1 VETFPLASAQ
11 FLGMLDGRR
20 EPMFLRQYTRKKA
33 GKVHRYW
40 ALVESM
46 RTEDGP
52 RQRVV
57 AHLGEL
63 NHREQRR
70 WQRTLVFYNRHG
82 DVEQL
87 RLFPDDPSLCLPDE
101 PDIVRVRLS
110 SAGWTTARSFGD
122 VWLGLWLWRLLKLDE
137 ILDRHLPAGRHTV
150 RPSDVVAI
158 EAINRLC
165 APSSEFALAEHWYAS
180 TGLEDLLGIPDG
192 EITKDRLYR
201 TLDALRQA
209 KEKIENDLKV
219 ELGTLFALKYD
230 VLLYDLTSSYFEGLA
245 EENPLAKRGYSRDHR
260 GDCKQIVLALVVT
273 REGFPLAHYTLAGS
287 TQDVETVQKIVTAVE
302 SRFGKSQR
310 VWVMDRGMMSE
321 ENLKFLSQSGR
332 HYLIGTRR
340 SELANFREELSIEGW
355 TALREEV
362 EVKPVERDGVAFLLA
377 RSSQRKKKERA
388 IRKRQLL
395 GLQRGLK
402 RLGDRVRKGRLRERD
417 KVVEQV
423 GRLKERFPQAARL
436 ATIAIAKR
444 GTPQVAWK
452 WRTDAIRAA
461 LIQDGA
467 YLLKSNFHGWSPE
480 EFWETYMQLTVAE
493 KAFRTLKSELLIRP
507 IWHHYDGRVEA
518 HVMVCVLAYA
528 LWKTLDH
535 LAKQAGLM
543 TLIHKPDLARR
554 PATAQPRPMSPEVIL
569 RELAKIQIGDILLET
584 VDGRQLALRRVA
596 RPMPE
601 QARILAALKLNLP
614 ERLSPDRLL

>member
-1 VETFPLASAQ
+1 
-11 FLGMLDGRR
+11 
-20 EPMFLRQYTRKKA
+20 MFLRQYTRKKA

-40 ALVESM
+40 ALVESL

-63 NHREQRR
+63 NHRQQRR

-87 RLFPDDPSLCLPDE
+87 RLFPDDPSLCLPDD

-110 SAGWTTARSFGD
+110 SAGWTNARAFGD

-150 RPSDVVAI
+150 RPCDVVAI
-158 EAINRLC
+158 EVINRLC

-180 TGLEDLLGIPDG
+180 TGLEDLLGVPDS

-201 TLDALRQA
+201 TLDALREA
-209 KEKIENDLKV
+209 KEKIEDDLKAQ
-219 ELGTLFALKYD
+219 LGALFALKYD

-245 EENPLAKRGYSRDHR
+245 EENALAKRGYSRDHR

-273 REGFPLAHYTLAGS
+273 REGFPLAHFTLAGNM
-287 TQDVETVQKIVTAVE
+287 QDVQTVQKIVTSVE

-310 VWVMDRGMMSE
+310 VWVMDRGMMSQ
-321 ENLKFLSQSGR
+321 ENLAFLSQSDR
-332 HYLIGTRR
+332 RYLIGTRR
-340 SELANFREELSIEGW
+340 SELANFREELERGGW
-355 TALREEV
+355 AALREEV
-362 EVKPVERDGVAFLLA
+362 EVKSVTRDGVAYLLA
-377 RSSQRKKKERA
+377 RSGQRKKKERA

-402 RLGDRVRKGRLRERD
+402 RLGERVQKGGLKQRD
-417 KVVEQV
+417 NVVEQV
-423 GRLKERFPQAARL
+423 GRLKERFSQAARL
-436 ATIAIAKR
+436 ATITIA
-444 GTPQVAWK
+444 GSGAPQVAWK
-452 WRTDAIRAA
+452 WKTDAIRAA

-467 YLLKSNFHGWSPE
+467 YLLKSNYHGWSPE
-480 EFWETYMQLTVAE
+480 EFWETYMQLAVAE

-507 IWHHYDGRVEA
+507 IWHHYEGRVEA

-535 LAKQAGLM
+535 LAKQAGLTM
-543 TLIHKPDLARR
+543 LIHKPDLDRGE
-554 PATAQPRPMSPEVIL
+554 ATAKPRPMSPETIL
-569 RELAKIQIGDILLET
+569 RELTSIQIGDIVLAT
-584 VDGRQLALRRVA
+584 TDGRQLALRRVA
-596 RPMPE
+596 RPGPE
-601 QARILAALKLNLP
+601 QVRILAALKLNLP
-614 ERLSPDRLL
+614 ERLSPDRLM

>member
-1 VETFPLASAQ
+1 
-11 FLGMLDGRR
+11 
-20 EPMFLRQYTRKKA
+20 MFLRQYTRKKA

-40 ALVESM
+40 ALVEST
-46 RTEDGP
+46 RTEEGP

-63 NHREQRR
+63 NSREQRR

-82 DVEQL
+82 DIEQL
-87 RLFPDDPSLCLPDE
+87 RLFPDDPNLCLPDD

-110 SAGWTTARSFGD
+110 SAGWTNARAFGD

-137 ILDRHLPAGRHTV
+137 ILDHHLPAGRHTV

-158 EAINRLC
+158 EVINRLC

-180 TGLEDLLGIPDG
+180 TGLEDLLGVPDA

-201 TLDALRQA
+201 SLDALRAA
-209 KEKIENDLKV
+209 KEKIEDDLKAQ
-219 ELGTLFALKYD
+219 LGTLFALQYD

-245 EENPLAKRGYSRDHR
+245 EENALAKRGYSRDHR

-273 REGFPLAHYTLAGS
+273 REGFPLAHFTLAGN
-287 TQDVETVQKIVTAVE
+287 TQDVQTVQKIVTAVE

-321 ENLKFLSQSGR
+321 ENLTFLSQSDR
-332 HYLIGTRR
+332 RYLIGTRR
-340 SELANFREELSIEGW
+340 SELADFREELCNADW
-355 TALREEV
+355 VALREEV
-362 EVKPVERDGVAFLLA
+362 DVKPVTRDGVAYLLA
-377 RSSQRKKKERA
+377 RSSPRKKKERA

-402 RLGDRVRKGRLRERD
+402 GLRQRVQKRGLKHRD

-423 GRLKERFPQAARL
+423 GRLKERFSQAARL
-436 ATIAIAKR
+436 ATITIPQC

-452 WRTDAIRAA
+452 WKTDAIRAA

-467 YLLKSNFHGWSPE
+467 YLLKSNCHGWSPE
-480 EFWETYMQLTVAE
+480 EFWETYMQLAVAE

-528 LWKTLDH
+528 LWKALDH
-535 LAKQAGLM
+535 LAKQAGL
-543 TLIHKPDLARR
+543 TTFIRKPDLEYSE
-554 PATAQPRPMSPEVIL
+554 ATAKPRPMSPETIF
-569 RELAKIQIGDILLET
+569 RELAKIQIGDIVLET
-584 VDGRQLALRRVA
+584 SDGRQLALRRVA
-596 RPMPE
+596 RPTLE

>member
-1 VETFPLASAQ
+1 
-11 FLGMLDGRR
+11 MLDARR
-20 EPMFLRQYTRKKA
+20 PPMFLRQYTRKKA

-40 ALVESM
+40 ALVESL

-63 NHREQRR
+63 NHSQQRR
-70 WQRTLVFYNRHG
+70 WQRTIVFYNRHG
-82 DVEQL
+82 DAEQL
-87 RLFPDDPSLCLPDE
+87 RLFPDDPSLSLPDD

-110 SAGWTTARSFGD
+110 TTGWTNGRAFGD

-137 ILDRHLPAGRHTV
+137 ICQRHLPAGRHTV
-150 RPSDVVAI
+150 RPADVVAV
-158 EAINRLC
+158 EVINRLC
-165 APSSEFALAEHWYAS
+165 APASEFALAEHWYGS

-201 TLDALRQA
+201 TLDALRQV
-209 KEKIENDLKV
+209 KEKIEDDLKAQ
-219 ELGTLFALKYD
+219 LGTLFDLKYD

-245 EENPLAKRGYSRDHR
+245 AENPLARRGYSRDHR

-273 REGFPLAHYTLAGS
+273 REGFPLAHYTLAGN
-287 TQDVETVQKIVTAVE
+287 TQDVETVQEIVTAVE

-310 VWVMDRGMMSE
+310 VWVMDRGMLSK
-321 ENLKFLSQSGR
+321 ENLTFLSQPGR

-340 SELANFREELSIEGW
+340 SELANFREELCAEGW

-362 EVKPVERDGVAFLLA
+362 EVKPVEREGVAYLLA
-377 RSSQRKKKERA
+377 RSTQRKKKERA
-388 IRKRQLL
+388 IRKRQLV
-395 GLQRGLK
+395 GLHRGLK
-402 RLGDRVRKGRLRERD
+402 RLAQRVHRGGLKQRD

-436 ATIAIAKR
+436 AKITIARR
-444 GTPQVAWK
+444 GRPQVAWTWK
-452 WRTDAIRAA
+452 TEAIRAA
-461 LIQDGA
+461 LIQDGT
-467 YLLKSNFHGWSPE
+467 YLLKSNYPHWSPE

-493 KAFRTLKSELLIRP
+493 KAFRTLKSELWIRP
-507 IWHHYDGRVEA
+507 LWHQYDGRVEA

-535 LAKQAGLM
+535 LAKQAGLQ
-543 TLIHKPDLARR
+543 TEIRKPDPTR
-554 PATAQPRPMSPEVIL
+554 PRATPEPRPMSPEVIL
-569 RELAKIQIGDILLET
+569 REMAKIQIGDILLDT
-584 VDGRQLALRRVA
+584 SDGRQLALRRVA
-596 RPMPE
+596 RPMPA